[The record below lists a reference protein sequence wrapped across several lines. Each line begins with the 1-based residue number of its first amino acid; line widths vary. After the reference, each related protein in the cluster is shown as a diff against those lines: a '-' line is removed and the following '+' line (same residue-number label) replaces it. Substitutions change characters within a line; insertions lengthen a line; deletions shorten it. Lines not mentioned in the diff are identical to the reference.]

1 MSGQKHAMLL
11 NRKFLCMEVRS
22 QQAGRFIQS
31 KPMSAEKETLIMTAA
46 PMNDVEALNGF
57 LGVRESYGF
66 VSRQWMDLEDPL
78 VFP

>member
-1 MSGQKHAMLL
+1 
-11 NRKFLCMEVRS
+11 
-22 QQAGRFIQS
+22 
-31 KPMSAEKETLIMTAA
+31 MSAEKETLIMTAA